1 MNAKRKEKRPQ
12 IRLSDGKFMT
22 ERCVL
27 TDKLG
32 DKFIVQKLTN
42 PVVKIL
48 QWSLKDAQTIEGRQ
62 TVMVIQNLVIVKNLP
77 NFPILGL
84 PQPLHL
90 MKTATSAAISKN
102 SVQAPTA
109 AILTWKSIICFLN
122 EVDAKVDTAMDKRIF
137 MEVIC
142 QQIIAKTEYINEP
155 TPQGWRYLCTD
166 CNLYKCRRLSQ
177 IVNHIQL
184 SHLPHFPGYKCPHC
198 SKNFK
203 AILSFENHI
212 KDDHFFN
219 TKSKSNPPK
228 RVEISS
234 SLPAP
239 IVANN
244 KIKGISDLAAGIL
257 SSMDSHFMLHPGP
270 GASQNGPVVA
280 TIARSDRSPGHTQ
293 TPGMMSEVSSK
304 NIVTQKF
311 AQPSPGT
318 NVLLGQRQQ
327 IILSPSRGA

>member
-1 MNAKRKEKRPQ
+1 MIMKAKTKEKRPQ
-12 IRLSDGKFMT
+12 VCLSDGKYLT
-22 ERCVL
+22 DKCVL
-27 TDKLG
+27 TDTLG
-32 DKFIVQKLTN
+32 DKFLVQKLNN

-48 QWSLKDAQTIEGRQ
+48 KWSLKNALSFEGHQ
-62 TVMVIQNLVIVKNLP
+62 TVLIIQNLVIVKNLP

-84 PQPLHL
+84 PQPLHR
-90 MKTATSAAISKN
+90 MKTATSTAIAKSS
-102 SVQAPTA
+102 SVQGSTA
-109 AILTWKSIICFLN
+109 TNALLNWKSILCFLN
-122 EVDAKVDTAMDKRIF
+122 GVIANVGSATDKKVF

-142 QQIIAKTEYINEP
+142 KQIIEKTEYINEP

-198 SKNFK
+198 SLKLK
-203 AILSFENHI
+203 ALLSFENHI

-219 TKSKSNPPK
+219 TKSKSNPPNTPK

-257 SSMDSHFMLHPGP
+257 SSMDSHFMINPGP
-270 GASQNGPVVA
+270 GASQNGPGVA
-280 TIARSDRSPGHTQ
+280 TIAR
-293 TPGMMSEVSSK
+293 PGMMSEASFS
-304 NIVTQKF
+304 NIEMQKV
-311 AQPSPGT
+311 PLSTPRI
-318 NVLLGQRQQ
+318 NVLSGQRQQ
-327 IILSPSRGA
+327 IILGPSRAV